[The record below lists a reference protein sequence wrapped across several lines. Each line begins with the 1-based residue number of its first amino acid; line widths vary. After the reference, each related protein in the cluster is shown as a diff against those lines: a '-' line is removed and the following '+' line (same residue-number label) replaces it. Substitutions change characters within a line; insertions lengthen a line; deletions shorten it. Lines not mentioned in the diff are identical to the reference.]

1 MNIKNPKGGSTVK
14 AIVSVVVVAVFTV
27 IAGPIAGYG
36 VGCVIGLFCGSG
48 SGGSTSYQQ
57 VAVNTPCTSAPNA
70 CNMTNIGSIVQT
82 ACTGDDGEPSRAS
95 EGPQAL
101 GGGSCGTCNATP
113 PPDSACPAPAIES
126 GPGFYA
132 NPAKV
137 SSGGQSTLIWNAAN
151 ATACSISGDNGF
163 SYSGDTSG
171 SVPTGALSQTTTFTL
186 VCNNGDEGSSASASL
201 RVILDP
207 RYQEI

>member
-36 VGCVIGLFCGSG
+36 VGCAIGLFCGSG
-48 SGGSTSYQQ
+48 GNGGGGADYQQ
-57 VAVNTPCTSAPNA
+57 VAVSSPCTSAPNS
-70 CNMTNIGSIVQT
+70 CGMTNN
-82 ACTGDDGEPSRAS
+82 
-95 EGPQAL
+95 
-101 GGGSCGTCNATP
+101 GTIQDSGVCNATP
-113 PPDSACPAPAIES
+113 PPNSSCPAPNIAQ
-126 GPGFYA
+126 GAGFYS
-132 NPAKV
+132 NPSFVAP
-137 SSGGQSTLIWNAAN
+137 GGQSTLVWNAAN

-171 SVPTGALSQTTTFTL
+171 SVPTGALSQTTAFTL
-186 VCNNGDEGSSASASL
+186 VCNNGDEGPSASASL